1 MIKLYYMKG
10 GNNFGDIL
18 SKDIVAKVSGQEV
31 VHEKAYKADMISTG
45 SLLGKVQR
53 TKLRRAFFRMFK
65 PTYVW
70 GTGIIQDGAKV
81 SENNLIVCALRGELS
96 YGRFDLKSNIPLG
109 DPALLCSKL
118 FPYPKEKAVGKYL
131 VTPHLHDKEC
141 ADWVGKIEELLG
153 EKVEVCDLSQDVH
166 FILKKIASAK
176 GVITSAMHPLIVAHS
191 YQTPVVWVDVGDVVI
206 LGGNYKF
213 KDYFSVLDVSF
224 QKISKHDLLSG
235 IISKKDVDD
244 QFESSR
250 VGMERL
256 RFLQDGLLRSFP
268 PSLKVSV

>member
-1 MIKLYYMKG
+1 MKG

-45 SLLGKVQR
+45 SLLGKVQS
-53 TKLRRAFFRMFK
+53 TKFRRAFFRMFK

-70 GTGIIQDGAKV
+70 GTGIIRDGKKV
-81 SENNLIVCALRGELS
+81 SKNNLVICALRGDLS
-96 YGRFDLKSNIPLG
+96 YGRFDLSSNVPLG

-118 FPYPKEKAVGKYL
+118 FTYPKGNGAGKYL

-141 ADWVGKIEELLG
+141 DDWVSKIEELLG
-153 EKVEVCDLSQDVH
+153 ESVEVCDLSQDVH
-166 FILKKIASAK
+166 YILGKIAGAK

-206 LGGNYKF
+206 LGGDYKF
-213 KDYFSVLDVSF
+213 RDYFSVLDIPF
-224 QKISKHDLLSG
+224 QKITKHELLSG
-235 IISKKDVDD
+235 IIKKEDIDK
-244 QFESSR
+244 QFETSQ
-250 VGMERL
+250 VGVERL
-256 RFLQDGLLRSFP
+256 DFLQDGLLRSFP
-268 PSLKVSV
+268 PSLKVGI